1 MTDVRPLQPL
11 SHGNILIVGV
21 KSSNLSEEIR
31 VHPRVTIWD
40 SQQKH
45 WTDKE
50 MPQNIRAVF
59 VTRFI
64 GHSEFANIIR
74 EARKKRITIF
84 NPEGTGL
91 IARQVKELL
100 NMTPPPESTKQQADV
115 IAEKITNYFEEMKE
129 TTPVTK
135 TGPFGK
141 LKALIPFID
150 FSKNNRENADILLPK
165 CKELGFTSTH
175 DSLANFVGAQRR
187 GGTRKSQAK
196 SVQPV
201 KQAKTMDVS
210 VDILDGIIKE
220 LQDMRAFLIA
230 TTDENM
236 KLKSKVDKFKRF
248 FEE

>member
-64 GHSEFANIIR
+64 GHSEFANIMR

-100 NMTPPPESTKQQADV
+100 NMTPPIPETTPEPTTPQIQ
-115 IAEKITNYFEEMKE
+115 E
-129 TTPVTK
+129 TTPVTTHPK

-187 GGTRKSQAK
+187 GGTRKSQVK

>member
-1 MTDVRPLQPL
+1 MTDGRPLQPL

-64 GHSEFANIIR
+64 GHSEFANIMR

-100 NMTPPPESTKQQADV
+100 NMTPPEQILQETYTTVTKSQ
-115 IAEKITNYFEEMKE
+115 E
-129 TTPVTK
+129 TTPVT
-135 TGPFGK
+135 TSLERGK
-141 LKALIPFID
+141 LKALIPYID
-150 FSKNNRENADILLPK
+150 FSKNNRENARSLELK
-165 CKELGFTSTH
+165 CKEIGITSTFN
-175 DSLANFVGAQRR
+175 SLTNFVGVQRR
-187 GGTRKSQAK
+187 GSRKSQSKKESVK
-196 SVQPV
+196 SVKVQSS
-201 KQAKTMDVS
+201 KLDVS
-210 VDILDGIIKE
+210 VEILDGMIRE
-220 LQDMRAFLIA
+220 LTDMREYLVAV
-230 TTDENM
+230 TKENQS
-236 KLKSKVDKFKRF
+236 LKAKVDKFKRF
-248 FEE
+248 FDE